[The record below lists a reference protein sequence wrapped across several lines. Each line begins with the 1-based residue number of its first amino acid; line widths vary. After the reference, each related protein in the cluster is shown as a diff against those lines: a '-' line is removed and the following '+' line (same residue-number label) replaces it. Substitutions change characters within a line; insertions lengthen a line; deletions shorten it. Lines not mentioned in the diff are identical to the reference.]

1 LSKELAISKS
11 PLGRFVRREI
21 VRIRVDFVLKIA
33 KYLNLSL
40 EEIERNIIWIGNNNS
55 NGITNPKLPFD
66 FSSRYAARFLAAI
79 CNDGC
84 ITNTHGKGSKFSYG
98 SLQYYNN
105 DLSLLSSIA
114 EAAHSIF
121 GGNPFK
127 VYHRRNE
134 TFLMFPSILRD
145 VLMEI
150 TDFQGIKSEN
160 NPRIPCI
167 IFEDLILQAGWIEQ
181 TIADEGCIMFYP
193 HKYRREVVWR
203 RSFNKNLQ
211 IPNLIED
218 EKKILTN
225 LGISFDVRLISK
237 YSTKKGI
244 QKVRYHV
251 RLACKQNIKNLAKL
265 INIPSKR
272 KNELFLKMVDSIK

>member
-1 LSKELAISKS
+1 MPSKRNYVVLGKPFHNRIFFRLKLRGTYVFLSKELAISKS

-167 IFEDLILQAGWIEQ
+167 SLRTLFFRQAGLNKQSQ
-181 TIADEGCIMFYP
+181 T
-193 HKYRREVVWR
+193 K
-203 RSFNKNLQ
+203 
-211 IPNLIED
+211 
-218 EKKILTN
+218 
-225 LGISFDVRLISK
+225 DVSCFIR
-237 YSTKKGI
+237 
-244 QKVRYHV
+244 
-251 RLACKQNIKNLAKL
+251 
-265 INIPSKR
+265 INIGEK
-272 KNELFLKMVDSIK
+272 